1 MKASADVCR
10 GLIEASLS
18 ETAQGLGAP
27 GGHAWWTRFYQYAN
41 RLAHGYLL
49 DQLNGIPT
57 RLVFLYLVGDADV
70 SGPTSR
76 AAWRTKIDMVHR
88 ELELPT
94 LPDFVTDVFIDVRK
108 IGSAVR

>member
-1 MKASADVCR
+1 MKASADASR
-10 GLIEASLS
+10 RLIQASLS

-27 GGHAWWTRFYQYAN
+27 GGQDWWKRFYQYAN

-70 SGPTSR
+70 GGPTSC
-76 AAWRTKIDMVHR
+76 AAWQTKIAAVHAK
-88 ELELPT
+88 LELPT

-108 IGSAVR
+108 NGSAVR